1 VGQTLETSVEPKTFH
16 IRNEFFVDG
25 ILKLR
30 FALHMIIPALSRRF
44 VLFAALATLALG
56 LSGCDRGTRPPEPI
70 KGASLNASF
79 PVSGEGFTVVF
90 TQEKAGFV
98 EATLKQNGTDVASLA
113 IADLIDNAGAK
124 AKFASSIE
132 RIAGHPYAP
141 NGSKGST
148 LLVANRYQVQVRS
161 LADTFDEAARRS
173 WLTKFQL
180 DTLAAPGTR

>member
-1 VGQTLETSVEPKTFH
+1 
-16 IRNEFFVDG
+16 
-25 ILKLR
+25 
-30 FALHMIIPALSRRF
+30 MITPAFSRRLA
-44 VLFAALATLALG
+44 LFAALATLALG

-79 PVSGEGFTVVF
+79 PASGEGFTLVF

-98 EATLKQNGTDVASLA
+98 QATLKQNGADVASLA
-113 IADLIDNAGAK
+113 IADLIDNAEAR
-124 AKFASSIE
+124 AKFAGSTE

-141 NGSKGST
+141 SGSKGST
-148 LLVANRYQVQVRS
+148 LLVADRYQVQVRS

-180 DTLAAPGTR
+180 DTLAALGTR